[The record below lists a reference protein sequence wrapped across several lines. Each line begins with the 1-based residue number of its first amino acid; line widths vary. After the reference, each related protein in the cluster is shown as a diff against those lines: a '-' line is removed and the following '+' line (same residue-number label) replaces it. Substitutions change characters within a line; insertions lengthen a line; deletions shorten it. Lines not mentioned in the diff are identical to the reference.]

1 MRPEERGTVASV
13 PDDVTPTVTR
23 LSSLHRGA
31 VGRVAGLDPVLGPAV
46 RRRLA
51 DLGFVF
57 DAQVRCL
64 RRAPLG
70 SPTVFRI
77 GETDLCLRRSLS
89 DRVLVAV
96 PR

>member
-1 MRPEERGTVASV
+1 MRPEERGTGASMSDGV
-13 PDDVTPTVTR
+13 PTAVTR
-23 LSSLHRGA
+23 LTSLRRGA
-31 VGRVAGLDPVLGPAV
+31 TGRVAGLDPVLAPAV

-51 DLGFVF
+51 DLGFVV
-57 DAQVRCL
+57 DAEVRCL

-89 DRVLVAV
+89 DQVLVAV